1 MCACFLR
8 RLVRSFGVL
17 GTHPNL
23 GAMRD
28 ELWPGL
34 RMRFFHNYVA
44 YYQVTHDAV
53 IIVRVSHGAREQ
65 TALFRQD

>member
-1 MCACFLR
+1 
-8 RLVRSFGVL
+8 
-17 GTHPNL
+17 
-23 GAMRD
+23 MRD

-34 RMRFFHNYVA
+34 RMRVFHNYVA